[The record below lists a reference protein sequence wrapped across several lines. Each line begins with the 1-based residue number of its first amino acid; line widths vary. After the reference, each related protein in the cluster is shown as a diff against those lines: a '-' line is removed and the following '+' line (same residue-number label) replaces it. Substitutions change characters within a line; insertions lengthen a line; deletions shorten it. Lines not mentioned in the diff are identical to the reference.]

1 MGTMGKTILTYG
13 TFDLF
18 HIGHLNLLKMLK
30 SMGDTL
36 IVGVSTDEFNE
47 LKGKR
52 TIIRFEQRIQI
63 VGAIEYVDK
72 VFPERT
78 WEQKVE
84 DIKTHNVD
92 TFAIGNDWQGKFDH
106 LKDYCEVVYLP
117 RTEGISS
124 TNLRSLVSNFKKGDV
139 ENLKKALD
147 IIASIVH
154 QFE

>member
-1 MGTMGKTILTYG
+1 MSKKILTYG

-18 HIGHLNLLKMLK
+18 HIGHLNLLKQLK
-30 SMGDTL
+30 GMGDTL

-52 TIIRFEQRIQI
+52 TIIGFEQRIQI
-63 VGAIEYVDK
+63 VNSIRYVDG
-72 VFPERT
+72 VFPEQT
-78 WEQKVE
+78 WEQKVD
-84 DIKTHNVD
+84 DIKTYNVD

-106 LKDYCEVVYLP
+106 LKDYCDVVYLP

-124 TNLRSLVSNFKKGDV
+124 TNLRSLIASFKKGDV

-147 IIASIVH
+147 IISSIVY

>member
-1 MGTMGKTILTYG
+1 MSKTVLTYG

-18 HIGHLNLLKMLK
+18 HIGHLNLLKSLK

-52 TIIRFEQRIQI
+52 TIICFDQRTEI
-63 VGAIEYVDK
+63 VKSIKYVDA

-78 WEQKVE
+78 WEQKID
-84 DIKTHNVD
+84 DIKTYKAD
-92 TFAIGNDWQGKFDH
+92 IFAIGNDWQGKFDN
-106 LKDYCEVVYLP
+106 LKEYCDVVYLP

-124 TNLRSLVSNFKKGDV
+124 TNLRSLVDSFKKGDV
-139 ENLKKALD
+139 ANLKKALD
-147 IIASIVH
+147 IISSIVN

>member
-1 MGTMGKTILTYG
+1 MSKTILTYG

-36 IVGVSTDEFNE
+36 LVGVSTDEFNE
-47 LKGKR
+47 LKGKT
-52 TIIRFEQRIQI
+52 TIIRFEQRMQI
-63 VGAIEYVDK
+63 VNSIKYVDR

-78 WEQKVE
+78 WEQKVG
-84 DIKTHNVD
+84 DIKTYNVD
-92 TFAIGNDWQGKFDH
+92 TFAIGNDWQGKFDN
-106 LKDYCEVVYLP
+106 LKDYCDVVYLP

-124 TNLRSLVSNFKKGDV
+124 TNLRNLVSSFKKGDV

-147 IIASIVH
+147 IITSIVN